1 MTPITLTLIK
11 IAFLAVL
18 WLFVIAAVGVIRA
31 DLFGS
36 RAAERAAS
44 RPPRQPRQRANARS
58 PRTSET
64 SPATPRGERQA
75 PHQQQAPVQQ
85 QASAAPTTLLVVEGP
100 LQGTTIDLATSGPI
114 TIGRAPDSTLVVTDD
129 YASSRHARI
138 HNQQGVWVV
147 EDLNSTNGT
156 FLGRAKVT
164 QPTQLPVGVPV
175 RIGKTVIELRK

>member
-44 RPPRQPRQRANARS
+44 RPPRQPRQTAQERAAQQ
-58 PRTSET
+58 
-64 SPATPRGERQA
+64 ERQR
-75 PHQQQAPVQQ
+75 QA
-85 QASAAPTTLLVVEGP
+85 AAPPPQRQPEPFPQVQEPAFLIVTEGP
-100 LQGTTIDLATSGPI
+100 LAGTRIDLAASGPI
-114 TIGRAPDSTLVVTDD
+114 TIGRAPDSTLVVSDD

-138 HNQQGVWVV
+138 YRQDAGWIL

-156 FLGRAKVT
+156 YLGRSKVT
-164 QPTQLPVGVPV
+164 RPTQLPVGVPV

>member
-36 RAAERAAS
+36 RAAERAAN
-44 RPPRQPRQRANARS
+44 RPPRQPRQTAQERAR
-58 PRTSET
+58 
-64 SPATPRGERQA
+64 
-75 PHQQQAPVQQ
+75 QQQPQQ
-85 QASAAPTTLLVVEGP
+85 RQPAAPPQQTPQPQQPSHDSPVLVVTEGP
-100 LQGTTIDLATSGPI
+100 LTGTRIDLATSGTV
-114 TIGRAPDSTLVVTDD
+114 TIGRAPDSTLVVSDD

-138 HNQQGVWVV
+138 FRQDAGWIL

-156 FLGRAKVT
+156 YLGRSKVT
-164 QPTQLPVGVPV
+164 RPTQLPVGVPV

>member
-44 RPPRQPRQRANARS
+44 RPPRQPRQTAQERAAQQ
-58 PRTSET
+58 
-64 SPATPRGERQA
+64 ERQRQPA
-75 PHQQQAPVQQ
+75 FLIV
-85 QASAAPTTLLVVEGP
+85 TEGP
-100 LQGTTIDLATSGPI
+100 LAGTRIDLAASGPI
-114 TIGRAPDSTLVVTDD
+114 TIGRAPDSTLVVSDD
-129 YASSRHARI
+129 YASSRHVRI
-138 HNQQGVWVV
+138 YRQDAGWIL

-156 FLGRAKVT
+156 YLGRSKVT
-164 QPTQLPVGVPV
+164 RPTQLPVGVPV

>member
-1 MTPITLTLIK
+1 MNPITLTLIK

-36 RAAERAAS
+36 KAAARAANKPA
-44 RPPRQPRQRANARS
+44 RQPAQGRQPAQSRQ
-58 PRTSET
+58 
-64 SPATPRGERQA
+64 PATQSQSQSRQPTPPKPGRGD
-75 PHQQQAPVQQ
+75 P
-85 QASAAPTTLLVVEGP
+85 STLVVTEGP

-114 TIGRAPDSTLVVTDD
+114 TIGRATDASLVVTDD

-138 HNQQGVWVV
+138 FAQDGVWIL

-156 FLGRAKVT
+156 YLGRSKVT
-164 QPTQLPVGVPV
+164 RPTQLPIGVPV
-175 RIGKTVIELRK
+175 RIGKTVIELR

>member
-1 MTPITLTLIK
+1 MTEITLTFIK

-36 RAAERAAS
+36 KAAERAAN

-58 PRTSET
+58 PRNAE
-64 SPATPRGERQA
+64 SPSAPPRGQQSSPSA
-75 PHQQQAPVQQ
+75 PVPQQQQQ
-85 QASAAPTTLLVVEGP
+85 SAAPTTLMVTEGP

-114 TIGRAPDSTLVVTDD
+114 TIGRAPESTLVVVDD

-138 HNQQGVWVV
+138 YNQQGVWIL
-147 EDLNSTNGT
+147 EDLRSTNGT
-156 FLGRAKVT
+156 ILGRVKVT
-164 QPTQLPVGVPV
+164 QPTQLPVGIPV
-175 RIGKTVIELRK
+175 RIGKTVIELR

>member
-1 MTPITLTLIK
+1 MTTPITLTLIK

-36 RAAERAAS
+36 RAAQRAAE
-44 RPPRQPRQRANARS
+44 RPPRQPRQTAQERARQQQQ
-58 PRTSET
+58 RQ
-64 SPATPRGERQA
+64 PAAQA
-75 PHQQQAPVQQ
+75 PQPSQPHPLPQQQSPSSEPSV
-85 QASAAPTTLLVVEGP
+85 LVVVEGP
-100 LQGTTIDLATSGPI
+100 LVGTQIDLATAGTI
-114 TIGRAPDSTLVVTDD
+114 TIGRAPDSTLVVSDD

-138 HNQQGVWVV
+138 FRQEPGWIL

-156 FLGRAKVT
+156 YLGRSKVT
-164 QPTQLPVGVPV
+164 RPVQLPVGVPV